1 MAVQGVSW
9 SGVAL
14 RLVLAVAL
22 VLVTFN
28 PSGHSFYHWLMTPPL
43 GITAT
48 KAFLSVALVV
58 AWVVCLRTAY
68 SALGMLGVVLG
79 CLLLGTFVWMLF
91 DMNLLRSDGR
101 QTMVW
106 LGLIVFGAVLGL
118 GLSWSLIRARATGQI
133 DVH

>member
-1 MAVQGVSW
+1 MAVQGISW
-9 SGVAL
+9 SGVAF

-68 SALGMLGVVLG
+68 LALGMLGVVLG
-79 CLLLGTFVWMLF
+79 CLLLGAFVWMLF
-91 DMNLLRSDGR
+91 DMNLLRPDGR

>member
-1 MAVQGVSW
+1 
-9 SGVAL
+9 
-14 RLVLAVAL
+14 
-22 VLVTFN
+22 
-28 PSGHSFYHWLMTPPL
+28 
-43 GITAT
+43 
-48 KAFLSVALVV
+48 
-58 AWVVCLRTAY
+58 
-68 SALGMLGVVLG
+68 VVLG